1 MRLYGC
7 WRAPENNL
15 FIVGDDD
22 QSIYRFRGAK
32 PEIMLNFE
40 KDYPRAE
47 KILLDINYRSGKE
60 IVKEAGNL
68 ISHNRVRFPKNIR
81 PCQQEGIPVQVQ
93 GFAGQKEQNEAVIRE
108 IAGCMRTP
116 GFLMTR

>member
-1 MRLYGC
+1 M
-7 WRAPENNL
+7 
-15 FIVGDDD
+15 GDDD

-32 PEIMLNFE
+32 PEIMLNFK

-93 GFAGQKEQNEAVIRE
+93 ALPARKN
-108 IAGCMRTP
+108 RTKQ
-116 GFLMTR
+116 